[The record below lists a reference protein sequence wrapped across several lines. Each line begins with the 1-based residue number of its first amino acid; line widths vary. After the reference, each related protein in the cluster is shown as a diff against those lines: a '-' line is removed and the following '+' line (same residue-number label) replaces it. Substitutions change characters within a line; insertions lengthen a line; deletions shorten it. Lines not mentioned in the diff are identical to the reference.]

1 MNNMLKSIVYILFF
15 LLFMLVVGQ
24 DQCAM
29 EPTNC
34 HSDTTCYQQQPD
46 PCKKAV
52 DYLFTNRFAD
62 IPQMAIS
69 LDNPDHSK
77 FKCIVRL
84 LAAVREY
91 KKQELQTNHIDCRS
105 AYSLHTDAVDYYI
118 YALRRIII

>member
-15 LLFMLVVGQ
+15 LLFMLTVGQ
-24 DQCAM
+24 DYHAI
-29 EPTNC
+29 ESTNC
-34 HSDTTCYQQQPD
+34 HPAASCYRQQPD
-46 PCKKAV
+46 PCQKTV

-62 IPQMAIS
+62 MPQMAIS

-77 FKCIVRL
+77 FKCIIRL
-84 LAAVREY
+84 LATVREY
-91 KKQELQTNHIDCRS
+91 KKQELQTNHITCHS